1 MLWINRTVGAAL
13 IAGVVPLWALAGG
26 FPGTGSAFPRTI
38 LAALAILAVALLAR
52 GLARGGTPRGETEGS
67 RDPRT
72 LVRPLVSLAAG
83 LGAVLLM
90 DRVGF
95 FPAMIAL
102 AAALIPVLRVEN
114 RRLYVLVVVILL
126 ICVHL
131 LFVLLLGVPLA
142 TWRVATR

>member
-13 IAGVVPLWALAGG
+13 IAGVVPLWALAGD

-38 LAALAILAVALLAR
+38 LTALAILAVALLAR
-52 GLARGGTPRGETEGS
+52 SLVPRSTPRGETEGG
-67 RDPRT
+67 RDPRA
-72 LVRPLVSLAAG
+72 LVRPLVAFLVG
-83 LGAVLLM
+83 LGAVPLM
-90 DRVGF
+90 GRVGF

-102 AAALIPVLRVEN
+102 AAAFLPVLRVEH